1 MGMRCYVGA
10 HRWRAVEND
19 KGEHCLYCP
28 HCGAERHDTAHGARV
43 SRPPGPGWTARRLAV
58 TAGRQLA
65 RPSAFHLQQLLSH
78 VELGRW
84 LRARGLSAGVGLGG
98 REAVHDVGIEL
109 VAGARLVYLEFGVYQ
124 GRSLR
129 YWCERVP
136 DPRARFIGFDSFRGL
151 PEDWRPDVTRGRFD
165 TAGVIPRFDD
175 PRVQLVPGWFDET
188 VPGLAL
194 PEHDVL
200 VINVDADL
208 YSSALTVLQG
218 VEPHVRVGTLI
229 YFDEFNDAAHELRA
243 FGEFLTRTGVEV
255 QVVARSRSWSHWL
268 FRVSRAP
275 GQPQQA
281 AAAQALRDGRSAG

>member
-1 MGMRCYVGA
+1 M
-10 HRWRAVEND
+10 
-19 KGEHCLYCP
+19 
-28 HCGAERHDTAHGARV
+28 
-43 SRPPGPGWTARRLAV
+43 

-243 FGEFLTRTGVEV
+243 FEEFLTRTGVEV